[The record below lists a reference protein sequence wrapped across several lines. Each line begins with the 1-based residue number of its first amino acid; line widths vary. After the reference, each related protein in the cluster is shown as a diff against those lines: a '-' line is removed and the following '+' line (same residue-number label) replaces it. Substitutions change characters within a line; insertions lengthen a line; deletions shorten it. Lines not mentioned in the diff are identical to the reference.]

1 MDTQRRRADQTRIPA
16 SLVVSGDLAA
26 SQDIVIDGRFD
37 GHITVPDHHLSI
49 SSSASVTA
57 RIVAR
62 SVTIFGSVHGNILAS
77 ERVELLASASVRGHV
92 ITPSIM
98 VMDGA
103 QFTGSIDPQRSEA
116 AMRVAKYRQKQAEE

>member
-1 MDTQRRRADQTRIPA
+1 MEERQSADQTRIPA

-26 SQDIVIDGRFD
+26 TQDIVIDGRFN

-49 SSSASVTA
+49 GSSASVTA

-62 SVTIFGSVHGNILAS
+62 SVTIFGSVDGNILAT
-77 ERVELLASASVRGHV
+77 ERVEVLASASVRGHV
-92 ITPSIM
+92 VTPSIM

-103 QFTGSIDPQRSEA
+103 KFTGSIDPQRSEA
-116 AMRVAKYRQKQAEE
+116 AMHVARYRQRNSE

>member
-1 MDTQRRRADQTRIPA
+1 MNTERRPDDQTRLPA

-49 SSSASVTA
+49 GSSASVTA
-57 RIVAR
+57 KIVAR
-62 SVTIFGSVHGNILAS
+62 SVSIFGSLKGNILAS
-77 ERVELLASASVRGHV
+77 ERVELLASATVLGHV

-103 QFTGSIDPQRSEA
+103 HFTGSIDPQRSEA
-116 AMRVAKYRQKQAEE
+116 AMRVAKYRQRQADE

>member
-1 MDTQRRRADQTRIPA
+1 MSERRPNDQTRIPA

-26 SQDIVIDGRFD
+26 MQDIVIDGRFD

-49 SSSASVTA
+49 GSKASVTA
-57 RIVAR
+57 KIVAR
-62 SVTIFGSVHGNILAS
+62 SVTIFGSVDGNILAT
-77 ERVELLASASVRGHV
+77 ERVEVLASASVRGHV

-103 QFTGSIDPQRSEA
+103 HFTGSIDPQRSEA
-116 AMRVAKYRQKQAEE
+116 AMHVARYRQRHAE